1 MKVVIALGSNIGE
14 SELILRSAINSIKE
28 CVDVLAVSRF
38 YTTAPVG
45 GPEQP
50 DYLNAVLVGDCA
62 ELTPIELLHTLQR
75 IEAAAGRTRE
85 IHWGP
90 RTLDLDLIIFGDEI
104 LASPELTV
112 PHPSAHERR
121 FVLEPWHEI
130 DPTAVI
136 PGRGAVAQL
145 LESLSSEDP
154 VRAGVKFSY

>member
-28 CVDVLAVSRF
+28 CVDVFAVSRF

-50 DYLNAVLVGDCA
+50 DYLNAVLVGDCT
-62 ELTPIELLHTLQR
+62 ELTPIALLHTLQR
-75 IEAAAGRTRE
+75 IEAAAGRTRG

-112 PHPSAHERR
+112 PHPRAHERR

-130 DPTAVI
+130 DPTGVI
-136 PGRGAVAQL
+136 PGRGAVVQL